1 MDDRGGGSSSRGRW
15 TNERYEKTAGTRAL
29 GASASAA
36 RRQRA
41 MRFLAGRRFPWFFSG
56 VLSGGEEVVF
66 IRGVITPPTRWRPR
80 PPRLRR
86 ARRRSR
92 RPRAAAGAMRFAATI
107 VVVAAAS
114 AAASS
119 SRRAATAGRNSTVR
133 PRRRRGG
140 RRLPRASRRG
150 DDATPLH
157 ARRHPHRA
165 RAARGPRERRRV
177 RAAGDG
183 VGRHG
188 AVPGLREHA
197 GKTVRTTFVL
207 GHSIRHVIR
216 SCPIASREY
225 RALTNRVPP
234 RRRHVIATPLVVVRA
249 RKSKR

>member
-1 MDDRGGGSSSRGRW
+1 MDDRGGGSSSRGQW

-119 SRRAATAGRNSTVR
+119 SRRAATAGRNSTSPATPWGATTPPSEPAR
-133 PRRRRGG
+133 RRCDASSRTSPSASCKGSSRASGTTAGSRRRRRGG
-140 RRLPRASRRG
+140 TARCSARTTRTCGTRWSTCRSG
-150 DDATPLH
+150 TATSGSQVRSISHWSPYD
-157 ARRHPHRA
+157 
-165 RAARGPRERRRV
+165 RV
-177 RAAGDG
+177 R
-183 VGRHG
+183 VVN
-188 AVPGLREHA
+188 AVP
-197 GKTVRTTFVL
+197 
-207 GHSIRHVIR
+207 
-216 SCPIASREY
+216 
-225 RALTNRVPP
+225 
-234 RRRHVIATPLVVVRA
+234 
-249 RKSKR
+249 